1 MAVFKPGEI
10 MEGSR
15 SNEKQLMQILMRITD
30 PRRRKVQHPLI
41 NILFIGFCAMVA
53 GCDDF
58 VSMAMFGESHR
69 KWFEKYLDLSKGI
82 PSHDRFNALFSAIK
96 PEEFERCLVEWI
108 QIIHEFTEGQ
118 VVAIDGKT
126 LRRSFDKATG
136 KKAIHMVSAW
146 ATENRIALGQVV
158 TDEKSNEIEAIP
170 RLLEILEIKGCLV
183 TIDAM
188 GCQVEIADKILDKGA
203 NYLLHVKG
211 NQPALQKAI
220 HDHFVKVLEPMPEKA
235 MPKVLIQETT
245 EKGHGREEKRQF
257 LMTKVPPKDPVFL
270 RWPHLKGI
278 GLVRSETVRDG
289 KTTEQ
294 VKYYIMSR
302 VLPIKKYA
310 NAVRTHWGIENRLH
324 WQLDVSFGEDA
335 CRVRKGNAD
344 INLAHLR
351 RIAVSKLKN
360 EKTVKAGVK
369 NKRLAAGWNPDYI
382 LKVLFAK

>member
-1 MAVFKPGEI
+1 M
-10 MEGSR
+10 R
-15 SNEKQLMQILMRITD
+15 ILIRITD

-41 NILFIGFCAMVA
+41 NILLIGFCAMVA

-82 PSHDRFNALFSAIK
+82 PSHDRFHALYSAIK
-96 PEEFERCLVEWI
+96 PEEFERALVKWI
-108 QIIHEFTEGQ
+108 QILHEITEEQ
-118 VVAIDGKT
+118 VVALEGKT

-188 GCQVEIADKILDKGA
+188 GCQVEISDKILEKGA
-203 NYLLHVKG
+203 DLLLHVKG
-211 NQPALQKAI
+211 NQAVLQKAI
-220 HDHFVKVLEPMPEKA
+220 HDIFVNFFEPSPEKA
-235 MPKVLIQETT
+235 RQKVFIQETI
-245 EKGHGREEKRQF
+245 EKGYGREENRQL
-257 LMTKVPPKDPVFL
+257 LMTKAPSKNPVFM
-270 RWPHLKGI
+270 RWAHLKGM

-294 VKYYIMSR
+294 VKYYIMGR
-302 VLPIKKYA
+302 VLPIKKFA
-310 NAVRTHWGIENRLH
+310 NAVRAQWGIENRLH

-335 CRVRKGNAD
+335 CRVRKANAD

-351 RIAVSKLKN
+351 RIDISKLKN

-369 NKRLAAGWNPDYI
+369 TKGLRQAGTRI
-382 LKVLFAK
+382 TS

>member
-1 MAVFKPGEI
+1 
-10 MEGSR
+10 
-15 SNEKQLMQILMRITD
+15 
-30 PRRRKVQHPLI
+30 
-41 NILFIGFCAMVA
+41 MVA

-108 QIIHEFTEGQ
+108 HLIHEFTEGQ

-158 TDEKSNEIEAIP
+158 TDEKSNEITAIP
-170 RLLEILEIKGCLV
+170 QLLEILEIKGCLV

-188 GCQVEIADKILDKGA
+188 GCQVEIANKILEKGA
-203 NYLLHVKG
+203 NYLLHVKA
-211 NQPALQKAI
+211 NQPALQEAI
-220 HDHFVKVLEPMPEKA
+220 HDHFVKLMEATPEKTT
-235 MPKVLIQETT
+235 PKVSRLETT
-245 EKGHGREEKRQF
+245 EKGHGREEKRLYQ
-257 LMTKVPPKDPVFL
+257 MTKVPPKNPIFS

-289 KTTEQ
+289 KTTEH
-294 VKYYIMSR
+294 VKFYIMNR

-310 NAVRTHWGIENRLH
+310 NAVRAHWGIENCLH

-344 INLAHLR
+344 INLGHLR